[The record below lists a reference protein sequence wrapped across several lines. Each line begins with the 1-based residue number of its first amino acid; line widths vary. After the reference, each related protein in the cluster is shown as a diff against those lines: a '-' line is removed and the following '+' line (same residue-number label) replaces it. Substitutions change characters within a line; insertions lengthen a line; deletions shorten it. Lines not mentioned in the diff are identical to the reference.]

1 MAKESAQI
9 RAQIESVRA
18 RLEENLD
25 QFEPLVAR
33 RLHRGKRLAQ
43 VGAIA
48 GIVLVVALIVPGSKL
63 RHRRRAHTRGGYC
76 SRCRGKLR
84 RR

>member
-1 MAKESAQI
+1 
-9 RAQIESVRA
+9 
-18 RLEENLD
+18 LEENLD
-25 QFEPLVAR
+25 QFEPIVAR
-33 RLHRGKRLAQ
+33 RLRRGKRLAQ

-48 GIVLVVALIVPGSKL
+48 GIVLVVALIVPGRKL
-63 RHRRRAHTRGGYC
+63 KHRRAQSRGGHC